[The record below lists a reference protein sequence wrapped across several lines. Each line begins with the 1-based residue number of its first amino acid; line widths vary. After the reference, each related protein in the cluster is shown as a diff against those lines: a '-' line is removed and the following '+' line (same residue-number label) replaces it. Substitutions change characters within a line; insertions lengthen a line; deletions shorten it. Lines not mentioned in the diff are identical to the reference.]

1 MRISICIATYNGGL
15 HIYDQ
20 VSSILP
26 QMSADDELII
36 SDNFS
41 TDNTIDI
48 IKNNFYDRRLKII
61 YCESQGVSSNF
72 QNAIL
77 NSINDIICLCD
88 QDDIWLPGRLDSIR
102 KAHLNYD
109 LVVVNGFINHES
121 NISIYD
127 SISSAPP
134 FMSSLCKNAI
144 LGCSMSFNK
153 NVASV
158 TVPFPKIIPMHDWWI
173 YLVSILF
180 FKVTLLKKPLFIYR
194 RHSNNV
200 SSTLS
205 PSQNTFITKLIFRI
219 AMIFCLAITLPKIIS
234 FKFKRYGSL

>member
-1 MRISICIATYNGGL
+1 MRISICIASYNGGL

-20 VSSILP
+20 VNSIIP

-48 IKNNFYDRRLKII
+48 IKYNFSDPRLKII
-61 YCESQGVSSNF
+61 YCESQGVASNF

-88 QDDIWLPGRLDSIR
+88 QDDIWLSGRLDSIR

-121 NISIYD
+121 NICIYD

-205 PSQNTFITKLIFRI
+205 PSPNTFITKLIFRM
-219 AMIFCLAITLPKIIS
+219 AMIFCLTITLPKIIL
-234 FKFKRYGSL
+234 FKLKRYGSL